1 MAAKDNS
8 PPGGFAQGFE
18 HSEIRSGDGRGGG
31 RGGDVGSH
39 NSVDNSSKVNN
50 TTMNFYG
57 PQIIVNSEG
66 QSLDFDMADKKSVIS
81 YPFHGGIN
89 QQWLVHNDGNGGV
102 ALMSKYNKTYVA
114 MKGDT
119 PGTSSLVSSKVP
131 FYWDISKNQGTY
143 QLAFLSSGFFDIS
156 QTEPR
161 LGVPNSGL
169 VLNIGDSASVGPPS
183 GKNSQIFIVENTP
196 ENQAAVKNGKVAS
209 LVAESARPSPTV
221 PNSKAA
227 PNFNVTIN
235 DFSGSGNAANAL
247 KNLENFFSSDGITN
261 LMICL
266 GHHQVGFVISGAN
279 PKSLKRQQ
287 IPNSLSLANTDSSLN
302 PTSSTSPAA
311 PMAHGMP
318 LAADACTGFPTG
330 YFRIRTAGPNAY
342 YITPRFWETNQ
353 DGNSIALWTLNL
365 ASDAQV
371 FFVNVEGKLCCGG
384 NGAYVDILGNTLIVA
399 HNRPP
404 TQPWPNPWSHPLPTF
419 TYSKETRL
427 ITVKPYIDPSPSA
440 NWPRPENDWKGKQL
454 LLAGQSTTATQVPS
468 FSDVSS
474 WAPGSTRTATRWT
487 IRAGV
492 RCEANTW
499 YNLGIEERTTDTR
512 PQDLDRMKW
521 EIEPA

>member
-81 YPFHGGIN
+81 YPFHGVSISRYTIVIR
-89 QQWLVHNDGNGGV
+89 QKISYLTCSLQWLVHNDGNGGV

-169 VLNIGDSASVGPPS
+169 
-183 GKNSQIFIVENTP
+183 IFIVENTP

-302 PTSSTSPAA
+302 PTSLRALPP

-384 NGAYVDILGNTLIVA
+384 NGAYVDILGNTLLLPIIV
-399 HNRPP
+399 RPP
-404 TQPWPNPWSHPLPTF
+404 SHGQTH
-419 TYSKETRL
+419 
-427 ITVKPYIDPSPSA
+427 VKPYIDPSPSA